1 MAERRNPRQARTSV
15 GMPWVL
21 RTLGSPVILSI
32 GEALFQLGRG
42 QQQRPKWEVIFIPSP
57 RQDLG
62 FFFPRESPP
71 MPVAGEV

>member
-32 GEALFQLGRG
+32 GEALYPLGRG
-42 QQQRPKWEVIFIPSP
+42 QNSDLNREEFNIPSP